1 MMHRRNST
9 NASAWGR
16 LVVAKSGAP
25 FHVLAKPI
33 GPLCNLDCEY
43 CFYLEKTS
51 MFPGSKFHMT
61 DDVLEAHIRGYIES
75 QPDDSPEVNF
85 AWQGGEPTL
94 LGLDY
99 FKRVVELQQRYQRPG
114 MKISNS
120 LQTNGTKLD
129 IAWCQFLRAN
139 QFLVGISIDGPE
151 ELHDRYRVTKGGKG
165 SFHQVKRGLDHLI
178 AENVDYNVLT
188 VVQRDNGD
196 HPDEVYEGIKAMGAE
211 FFQFIPIVERTG
223 GQGVTDRSVLPGQFG
238 EFMVRVFELW
248 RQGDIGAVF
257 VQHFDAALNAAVGNP
272 YTVCVHAPECG
283 RSVAIEHN
291 GDLFSCDHYVEDE
304 YRLGNINSQ
313 GYAAMLDGDLQTEF
327 GRSKL
332 TKLPAKCVECS
343 IRYLCH
349 GGCPAQRFI
358 PAEQHDLN
366 YLCDGYFR
374 FFSHIA
380 PYMEAMKLALENG
393 ETANQYFRYMTLK
406 VGRNDPCPC
415 GSGRKYKR
423 CCES

>member
-374 FFSHIA
+374 FF
-380 PYMEAMKLALENG
+380 
-393 ETANQYFRYMTLK
+393 
-406 VGRNDPCPC
+406 
-415 GSGRKYKR
+415 
-423 CCES
+423 

>member
-1 MMHRRNST
+1 MHRRNST

-358 PAEQHDLN
+358 PAEQNDLN

>member
-1 MMHRRNST
+1 MHRRNST

>member
-1 MMHRRNST
+1 MHRRNST

-358 PAEQHDLN
+358 PTEKNDLN
-366 YLCDGYFR
+366 YLCDGYFH

>member
-1 MMHRRNST
+1 M
-9 NASAWGR
+9 
-16 LVVAKSGAP
+16 VAKSGAP

-75 QPDDSPEVNF
+75 QPDDSAEVNF

>member
-1 MMHRRNST
+1 MHRRNST

-75 QPDDSPEVNF
+75 QPDDSAEVNF

-313 GYAAMLDGDLQTEF
+313 GYAALLDGDLQTEF

>member
-1 MMHRRNST
+1 MHRRNST

-75 QPDDSPEVNF
+75 QPDDSAEVNF